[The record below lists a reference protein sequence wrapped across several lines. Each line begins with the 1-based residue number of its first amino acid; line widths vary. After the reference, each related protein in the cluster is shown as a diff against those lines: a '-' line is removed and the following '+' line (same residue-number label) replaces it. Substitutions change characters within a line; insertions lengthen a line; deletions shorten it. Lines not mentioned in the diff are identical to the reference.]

1 MEHNE
6 KTSQGYY
13 DSIIRFPSV
22 RFQMA
27 LVPADQIKPE
37 KAMGLTREFSQSV
50 FLHCTTMT
58 FDAFRNWTRQ

>member
-1 MEHNE
+1 MERHE

-13 DSIIRFPSV
+13 DSRIRFPSV

-50 FLHCTTMT
+50 F
-58 FDAFRNWTRQ
+58 